1 MSKAFNMKLFKF
13 ILYLIAVL
21 VSFEILAEPA
31 LKIENAWVSATE
43 EGGDMSVAYMSLLSH
58 EDLILTSVTSP
69 KINTIEMHNTILE
82 KGVMKMRMAH
92 EIKIDHDKAFEF
104 KSGGSHLMLM
114 DFKGPLKAGQK
125 VKLTLHFKDTKNQS
139 FDKSIDAVIK

>member
-1 MSKAFNMKLFKF
+1 MKTLFKKLLKL
-13 ILYLIAVL
+13 ILFVITLLI
-21 VSFEILAEPA
+21 STEILAVPDI
-31 LKIENAWVSATE
+31 KIENAWVGSTE
-43 EGGDMSVAYMSLLSH
+43 ADDDMSVAYMSLFSH

-69 KINTIEMHNTILE
+69 KIKTIEIHNTILE
-82 KGVMKMRMAH
+82 KGIMKMRMVH
-92 EIKIDHDKAFEF
+92 EVKINHDKAFEF

-125 VKLTLHFKDTKNQS
+125 VKLTLHFKDKKNQS